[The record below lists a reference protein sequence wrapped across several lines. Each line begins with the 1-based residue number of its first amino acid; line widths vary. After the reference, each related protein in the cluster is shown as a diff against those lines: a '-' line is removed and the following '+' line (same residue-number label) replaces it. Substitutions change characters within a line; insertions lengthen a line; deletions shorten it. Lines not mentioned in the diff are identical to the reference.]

1 MNPLIF
7 REYDIRGDA
16 SRDLDDALIEDL
28 GRALGTRLQR
38 QGHTRIVVC
47 RDCRLSSDRLHAAL
61 TRGML
66 ATGLRLVDIG
76 VGATPMMYFTV
87 FDQDTDGGVQI
98 TGSHNPKGDNGFKMM
113 AGKQAL
119 SGTEVRD
126 LRMMIETRDFD
137 LRGGGS
143 VEYYDPIPSYAA
155 YMRGN
160 INLARTD
167 LRFAVDAGN
176 GTGGPITLAAMRALG
191 LSPDAMHCEMDG
203 NFPNHHPDPSELENV
218 KELKR
223 RVIERGYEFGI
234 AYDGDADRI
243 GLIDDLGNVIW
254 GDKLMILMSR
264 AILAR
269 QPGAAIIGEVK
280 CSQTLYDDIAG
291 HGGRPI
297 VWKTG
302 HSLIKKKMKEEG
314 ALLAGEM
321 SGHMFFADK
330 YFGFD
335 DAIYAALRVCEIIA
349 ASDRPLSQLLADVP
363 PTYSTPE
370 LRVDCSDEKKFQVVS
385 RVLSHFRA
393 SHDVLDIDGARITFA
408 NGWGLVRASNTQP
421 SLVMRFEATDE
432 SSLAGIRQTVESVV
446 TSVST

>member
-16 SRDLDDALIEDL
+16 SRDLDDALIENL
-28 GRALGTRLQR
+28 GLALGTRLQR
-38 QGHTRIVVC
+38 QGHSRIVVC

-61 TRGML
+61 CRGLL
-66 ATGLRLVDIG
+66 ATGMRLLDIG

-126 LRMMIETRDFD
+126 LRTMIETRDFD
-137 LRGGGS
+137 LRDSGS

-176 GTGGPITLAAMRALG
+176 GTGGPITLAAMQALG
-191 LSPDAMHCEMDG
+191 LNPDAMHCEMDG

-218 KELKR
+218 EELKR

-280 CSQTLYDDIAG
+280 CSQTLYDDIAK

-321 SGHMFFADK
+321 SGHLFFADK

-349 ASDRPLSQLLADVP
+349 ASDKPLSQLLADVP
-363 PTYSTPE
+363 STYSTPE
-370 LRVDCSDEKKFQVVS
+370 LRVECSDEKKFQVVS

-393 SHDVLDIDGARITFA
+393 SHDVLDIDGARIKFA

-432 SSLAGIRQTVESVV
+432 VSLAGIRQTVESVV

>member
-38 QGHTRIVVC
+38 QGHFRVVVC

-66 ATGLRLVDIG
+66 ATGMRLLDIG

-137 LRGGGS
+137 LRDGGS
-143 VEYYDPIPSYAA
+143 IEYYDPIPSYAA

-176 GTGGPITLAAMRALG
+176 GTGGPITLAAMRAVG

-218 KELKR
+218 EELKR

-243 GLIDDLGNVIW
+243 GLIDDQGNVIW

-269 QPGAAIIGEVK
+269 QPGATIIGEVK
-280 CSQTLYDDIAG
+280 CSQTLYDDIAK

-297 VWKTG
+297 IWKTG

-321 SGHMFFADK
+321 SGHMFLADK

-349 ASDRPLSQLLADVP
+349 ASDKPLSQLLSDVP
-363 PTYSTPE
+363 STYSTPE
-370 LRVDCSDEKKFQVVS
+370 LRVECSDEKKFQVVS

-393 SHDVLDIDGARITFA
+393 SHDVLDIDGARIKFP

-432 SSLAGIRQTVESVV
+432 ASLAGIRQTVESVV
-446 TSVST
+446 TSVSS